1 MAVGG
6 QAMSTEQEPGK
17 AHAALAHARPYLPIV
32 AAVLVM
38 LALWLGWSGWQ
49 QMQDDSRRATL
60 EQGRD
65 MAAQS
70 MQRALKA
77 DLDKLTERLAS
88 DRVQAALAAGDLA
101 AAGTALGDGWK
112 GVEEAAVLP
121 PGLEQAYEGLPKT
134 GFGRIAVLEA
144 AMTEDKPVLLA
155 IRAASSEESRGG
167 KGCVRTCKSRW

>member
-1 MAVGG
+1 MRI
-6 QAMSTEQEPGK
+6 SD
-17 AHAALAHARPYLPIV
+17 
-32 AAVLVM
+32 
-38 LALWLGWSGWQ
+38 WSS
-49 QMQDDSRRATL
+49 DVCSSDL
-60 EQGRD
+60 
-65 MAAQS
+65 S